1 MRSKILITGGAGFIG
16 SNLVHELYR
25 RDYEVVV
32 LDNCSI
38 GNKICP
44 DILSDITF
52 IKADVRDANVVQ
64 CAAKGCD
71 AIVHFAAVVGV
82 DRVIERSS
90 ETISTE
96 TIGSQNIGNA
106 AKLHGIKK
114 VIYASSSGVYNN
126 TKATKSR
133 EEDCLHLVNGYSIA
147 KRLNELYF
155 QALCTEVDIDT
166 YSLRFFNVYGP
177 GQDDRMVV
185 PRFFNQAYTEDSI
198 VVFGDGQQTRD
209 FTYIT
214 DVLETICRFLEM
226 PAPSGVYNV
235 STGIDIP
242 ILQLASL
249 IKEITTSSSALKLQA
264 FPKERLAFKVDRRV
278 GCSQKI
284 QTYLNYQP
292 QVSLYEGLSM
302 LAAQL
307 AKPVLPIYKL
317 NN

>member
-16 SNLVHELYR
+16 SNLVHELYKR
-25 RDYEVVV
+25 NYEVVV
-32 LDNCSI
+32 LDNCSV
-38 GNKICP
+38 GNKINP

-52 IKADVRDANVVQ
+52 IKADVRDANIVQ
-64 CAAKGCD
+64 CASKGCQ
-71 AIVHFAAVVGV
+71 AIIHFAAVVGV
-82 DRVIERSS
+82 DRVIQRSA

-96 TIGSQNIGNA
+96 AIGSQNIGNA
-106 AKLHGIKK
+106 AKINGIKK

-126 TKATKSR
+126 TKATKSK
-133 EEDCLHLVNGYSIA
+133 EEDYLHLVNGYSIA

-155 QALCTEVDIDT
+155 DALSTETNIST

-177 GQDDRMVV
+177 NQDNRMVV
-185 PRFFNQAYTEDSI
+185 PRFFNKAYSGDPL

-214 DVLETICRFLEM
+214 DVLETVCRFLEM
-226 PAPSGVYNV
+226 PAPSGIYNV

-249 IKEITTSSSALKLQA
+249 IKDITTSKSDLTLKA
-264 FPKERLAFKVDRRV
+264 FPKERLAFKVDKRV

-292 QVSLYEGLSM
+292 QVSLYDGLSM

-307 AKPVLPIYKL
+307 AKPVVATD
-317 NN
+317 

>member
-1 MRSKILITGGAGFIG
+1 MRSKKILITGGAGFIG
-16 SNLVHELYR
+16 SNLVHELYKR
-25 RDYEVVV
+25 NYEVVV
-32 LDNCSI
+32 LDNCSL
-38 GNKICP
+38 GNKINP
-44 DILSDITF
+44 DILSNITF
-52 IKADVRDANVVQ
+52 IKADVRDPKAVDY
-64 CAAKGCD
+64 ASKGCE
-71 AIVHFAAVVGV
+71 AIIHFAAVVGV
-82 DRVIERSS
+82 DRVIQRNS

-96 TIGSQNIGNA
+96 TIGGQNIGNA
-106 AKLHGIKK
+106 AKKNGIKN

-126 TKATKSR
+126 TKITKSR
-133 EEDCLHLVNGYSIA
+133 EDDHLHLVNGYSIA

-155 QALCTEVDIDT
+155 DALSKEANLTT

-177 GQDDRMVV
+177 GQDSRMVI
-185 PRFFNQAYTEDSI
+185 PRFFNQAYTGSPL

-226 PAPSGVYNV
+226 PAPSGIYNV

-242 ILQLASL
+242 ILKLASL
-249 IKEITTSSSALKLQA
+249 IKEITFSKSALKLQA
-264 FPKERLAFKVDRRV
+264 FPKERLAFKVDKRV

-292 QVSLYEGLSM
+292 KVSLRDGLSM

-307 AKPVLPIYKL
+307 AKPVVEMG
-317 NN
+317 